1 MVDSRVSQSA
11 AREGRTS
18 ANRSVR
24 VGVDPDW
31 AHTRLQQCHRRQI
44 HTGHNEDTGNV
55 SPPSAEGFSIVVAEL
70 RSGDS
75 GCYFHSGRADAAD
88 DRFRIHRGLRL
99 NASLHRWIR
108 LLILVIDWL
117 YQYTSAAA
125 SIRKQ

>member
-108 LLILVIDWL
+108 LVGNQVAMLKMYESTCRSSVH
-117 YQYTSAAA
+117 
-125 SIRKQ
+125 